1 MPLDRS
7 LDSLPAP
14 LAALAWPL
22 RGPGAERP
30 VLATWLCLLAATL
43 AAVVPLL
50 PILPLLPVAGYGLR
64 ALVAGAEGDP
74 APRLLTDP
82 GDLLR
87 TGLGASVVA
96 FGYLAVPAV
105 VLAVTVTGLQSAP
118 AVGTSD
124 WLTLGLVA
132 AGSTTVLFTALA
144 GAYLCP
150 VALTAYGREGTLR
163 AAVDAGHLR
172 RTGAHWAYFVDWT
185 AAAVTLGVAGTLVR
199 AAWSIQ
205 RLGPLV
211 GTAVLAYA
219 LLLACHWWGR
229 GVGRAGGS
237 G

>member
-1 MPLDRS
+1 MSPDRS
-7 LDSLPAP
+7 LDVLPAP
-14 LAALAWPL
+14 LAALARPF

-50 PILPLLPVAGYGLR
+50 PLLVLLPVAGYAVR
-64 ALVAGAEGDP
+64 ALVAGAAGDP

-82 GDLLR
+82 GALLK
-87 TGLGASVVA
+87 TGLGAVA
-96 FGYLAVPAV
+96 VAVAYLAIPAV
-105 VLAVTVTGLQSAP
+105 VLAVTVTGLRSAP
-118 AVGTSD
+118 AVATD
-124 WLTLGLVA
+124 DLLTLGLVA
-132 AGSTTVLFTALA
+132 AGSTTVLFTALV
-144 GAYLCP
+144 GAYLFP
-150 VALTAYGREGTLR
+150 VALTAYGRDGTLR
-163 AAVDAGHLR
+163 AAVDAGRLR

-185 AAAVTLGVAGTLVR
+185 TAAVALGVAGALAR
-199 AAWSIQ
+199 AVWSIP
-205 RLGPLV
+205 RVGPLA